1 MAISDLIG
9 GFFSKNTAKAVAEG
23 QFGFININK
32 MQSTNREL
40 EKDIIENV
48 ASYGMQ
54 LGQIIDTVRI
64 VIEKLDLNVEEYPA
78 LRKFNSMAEEI
89 AVVKRNYFETTKDN
103 IDRFIKNILPL
114 KESDPITYK
123 EVLDRLRK
131 EFFTETKSS

>member
-1 MAISDLIG
+1 MAISDLIS
-9 GFFSKNTAKAVAEG
+9 GFFSENTAKAVATG

-54 LGQIIDTVRI
+54 LGQIVDAVCI
-64 VIEKLDLNVEEYPA
+64 VIEKLNLNVEEYPA
-78 LRKFNSMAEEI
+78 LRKFSSMAEEI

-103 IDRFIKNILPL
+103 IDRFINNILPL
-114 KESDPITYK
+114 KESDPTTYK

-131 EFFTETKSS
+131 EFSTETKSS

>member
-103 IDRFIKNILPL
+103 IDRFINNILPL
-114 KESDPITYK
+114 KESDPTTYK

-131 EFFTETKSS
+131 EFFTEKKSS